1 MIKQE
6 FLDNISNELADL
18 KEQGLYKGE
27 YQITS
32 EQTADIEI
40 FHEGV
45 KKQVLNFCANNY
57 LGLANN
63 ERLERKA
70 KEAIDKYGLG
80 TASVRFICGTQDI
93 HKTFEEELAKFLGF
107 EDVITFSSCFAA
119 NGGVFASLFDE
130 QDAIISADLNHAS
143 LIDGIRLCKAKRYF
157 YKFDDMADLESKL
170 KEAQTQKNRVI
181 VTDGVFSMDGDIAD
195 LKAICDLAEKYNSLV
210 LVDDSHATGFI
221 GKNGRGTLEYRE
233 VEGRVD
239 ILTSTLGK
247 SFGGM
252 AGGFIA
258 SKKEVIDKLRNKAR
272 PYLFSNNI
280 SASIAAVGLEIIKM
294 TKESTDLIEKLAG
307 NTKYFREKM
316 VEAGFDVR
324 DKNGVH
330 PVVPV
335 MLGDAVLAAKFAK
348 KMVEEE
354 GIYVIAF
361 SFPVVPKGEARI
373 RVQISAAHNQD
384 HLERAISS
392 FVKVGK
398 ELKVI

>member
-1 MIKQE
+1 MFNQNFLDCAKQE
-6 FLDNISNELADL
+6 LQEL
-18 KEQGLYKGE
+18 KEKGLYKGE

-32 EQTADIEI
+32 EQAAEIDILHNGE
-40 FHEGV
+40 
-45 KKQVLNFCANNY
+45 KKKVLNFCANNY

-63 ERLERKA
+63 KRLEEVA
-70 KEAIDKYGLG
+70 KKAIDSHGLG

-93 HKTFEEELAKFLGF
+93 HKEFEEKLAEFLGY

-119 NGGVFASLFDE
+119 NGGVFASLFDGD
-130 QDAIISADLNHAS
+130 DAIISADLNHAS
-143 LIDGIRLCKAKRYF
+143 LIDGIRLSKAKRYF
-157 YKFDDMADLESKL
+157 YKFDDMGDLESKL
-170 KEAQTQKNRVI
+170 KDAQGQKNRVI

-195 LKAICDLAEKYNSLV
+195 LKSICDLAEKYDCLV

-221 GKNGRGTLEYRE
+221 GKNGRGTPEYRE

-239 ILTSTLGK
+239 ILTTTLGK

-252 AGGFIA
+252 AGGIIA
-258 SKKEVIDKLRNKAR
+258 SKKDVIDKLRNKAR

-280 SASIAAVGLEIIKM
+280 SALIAAVGIEIIKM
-294 TKESTDLIEKLAG
+294 TQESTDLIEKLAN
-307 NTKYFREKM
+307 NTKYFRKCM

-324 DKNGVH
+324 DANGVH

-335 MLGDAVLAAKFAK
+335 MLGDAVLASIFAK

-354 GIYVIAF
+354 GIYVIPF
-361 SFPVVPKGEARI
+361 SFPVVPNGEARI
-373 RVQISAAHNQD
+373 RVQLSAGHSQE
-384 HLERAISS
+384 HLEQAVNS

-398 ELKVI
+398 ELGVI